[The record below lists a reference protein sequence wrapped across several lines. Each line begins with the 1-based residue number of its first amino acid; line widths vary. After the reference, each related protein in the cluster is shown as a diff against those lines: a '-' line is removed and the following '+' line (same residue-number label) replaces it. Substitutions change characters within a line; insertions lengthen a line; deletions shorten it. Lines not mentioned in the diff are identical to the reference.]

1 MIFLRIAIGFSLAPQ
16 QQCIFGGFLL
26 RTFIL
31 VLVNVDFNFLDKSIL
46 NVNDFGHP
54 INSYLDLEA
63 EDDSPDESEDHSGVA
78 VHNVLRS
85 DVLQPDLGVEEGQAL
100 VDVLHP
106 VDPHLP
112 TVRLAELLSGDDL
125 QQLQQLSPVR

>member
-1 MIFLRIAIGFSLAPQ
+1 M
-16 QQCIFGGFLL
+16 
-26 RTFIL
+26 
-31 VLVNVDFNFLDKSIL
+31 

-78 VHNVLRS
+78 VHNVLRAN
-85 DVLQPDLGVEEGQAL
+85 VLQPDLGVEEGQAL

-112 TVRLAELLSGDDL
+112 TVGLAELLSGDDL